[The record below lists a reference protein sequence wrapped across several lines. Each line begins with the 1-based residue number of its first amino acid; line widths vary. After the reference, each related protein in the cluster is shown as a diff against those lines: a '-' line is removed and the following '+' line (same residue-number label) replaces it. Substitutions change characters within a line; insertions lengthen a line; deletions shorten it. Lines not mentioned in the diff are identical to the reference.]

1 MTAPQEPARPTPI
14 EEIALRRAAAGP
26 LTFAEFMALALYHP
40 EHGYYTRRGATT
52 GREGDFSTSSDVSP
66 AFGRRL
72 AAQAIDVF
80 KLLGGGP
87 WRIVEL
93 GPGRGLL
100 AADLL
105 AALREFEPAAAEAL
119 EEFALVEISPAL
131 EAAQRERLAPLGG
144 ATRFRWVRAV
154 EELGEG
160 SVVGF
165 VYGNEFLDAFPA
177 HLIARR
183 GTALVERGVAAAGP
197 EADGARGAS
206 GDGAA
211 EGIVDEDARG
221 LEAAPDAPREGA
233 ERRLQFVDLPLSSPR
248 LADLA
253 ARYGLCAEDGWE
265 AEIALGVEAFAAA
278 LGRVLARG
286 AACFVDYGHPAAR
299 LADENHRE
307 GSLVGYYRHRA
318 TFDLLARPGLQDL
331 TAHVNWDFLDDAMRD
346 AGLVAAGRATQ
357 DKFLLALGAIEDL
370 AAPENPERESPERLA
385 LRLAAR
391 SLILPGAGGGKRFEA
406 ALYVKGLPTTL
417 RGLADPFAGL

>member
-1 MTAPQEPARPTPI
+1 MNAPQEPAAPTPI
-14 EEIALRRAAAGP
+14 EEIALRRAAAAP
-26 LTFAEFMALALYHP
+26 LTFADFMALALYHP
-40 EHGYYTRRGATT
+40 EHGYYTRSAATT

-72 AAQAIDVF
+72 AAQAIDVW

-100 AADLL
+100 AADLF
-105 AALREFEPAAAEAL
+105 AALREFEPAAAAAL
-119 EEFALVEISPAL
+119 EEYALVEISPSL
-131 EAAQRERLAPLGG
+131 EAAQRERLAPFAA
-144 ATRFRWVRAV
+144 ATRFRWARAV

-177 HLIARR
+177 HAIARR
-183 GTALVERGVAAAGP
+183 GAELVERGVAPAGADDGS
-197 EADGARGAS
+197 ERGAADGASEEIGNDDAGGLDAERTAPR
-206 GDGAA
+206 DGA
-211 EGIVDEDARG
+211 ES
-221 LEAAPDAPREGA
+221 
-233 ERRLQFVDLPLSSPR
+233 RLRFVDLPLSSPR
-248 LADLA
+248 LAELA

-307 GSLVGYYRHRA
+307 GSLVGYFRHRV

-346 AGLVAAGRATQ
+346 AGLVRAGRAAQ

-370 AAPENPERESPERLA
+370 AAPEEPERESPERLA

-391 SLILPGAGGGKRFEA
+391 SLILPGAGGGARFEA
-406 ALYVKGLPTTL
+406 ALYVKGIPTTL

>member
-1 MTAPQEPARPTPI
+1 MNAPQEPAAPTPV
-14 EEIALRRAAAGP
+14 EEIALRRAAAAP
-26 LTFAEFMALALYHP
+26 LTFADFMALALYHP
-40 EHGYYTRRGATT
+40 EHGYYTRSAATT

-72 AAQAIDVF
+72 AAQAIDVW

-100 AADLL
+100 AADLF
-105 AALREFEPAAAEAL
+105 AALREFEPAAAAAL
-119 EEFALVEISPAL
+119 EEYALVEISPSL
-131 EAAQRERLAPLGG
+131 EAAQRERLAPFAA
-144 ATRFRWVRAV
+144 ATRFRWARAV

-177 HLIARR
+177 HAIARR
-183 GTALVERGVAAAGP
+183 GAELVERGVAPAGADDGS
-197 EADGARGAS
+197 ERGAADGASADIGNDDAGGLDAERTAPR
-206 GDGAA
+206 DGA
-211 EGIVDEDARG
+211 ES
-221 LEAAPDAPREGA
+221 
-233 ERRLQFVDLPLSSPR
+233 RLRFVDLPLSSPR
-248 LADLA
+248 LAELA

-307 GSLVGYYRHRA
+307 GSLVGYFRHRV

-346 AGLVAAGRATQ
+346 AGLVRAGRAAQ

-370 AAPENPERESPERLA
+370 AAPEEPERESPERLA

-391 SLILPGAGGGKRFEA
+391 SLILPGAGGGARFEA
-406 ALYVKGLPTTL
+406 ALYVKGIPTTL

>member
-1 MTAPQEPARPTPI
+1 MNAPQEPAAPTPI
-14 EEIALRRAAAGP
+14 EEIALRRAAAAP
-26 LTFAEFMALALYHP
+26 LTFADFMALALYHP
-40 EHGYYTRRGATT
+40 EHGYYTRRAATT

-72 AAQAIDVF
+72 AAQAIDVW

-100 AADLL
+100 AADLF
-105 AALREFEPAAAEAL
+105 AALREFEPAAAAAL
-119 EEFALVEISPAL
+119 EEYALVEISPSL
-131 EAAQRERLAPLGG
+131 EAAQRERLAPFAA
-144 ATRFRWVRAV
+144 ATRFRWARAV

-177 HLIARR
+177 HAIARR
-183 GTALVERGVAAAGP
+183 GAELVERGVAPAGADDGS
-197 EADGARGAS
+197 ERGAADGASADIGNDDAGGLDAERTAPR
-206 GDGAA
+206 DGA
-211 EGIVDEDARG
+211 ES
-221 LEAAPDAPREGA
+221 
-233 ERRLQFVDLPLSSPR
+233 RLRFVDLPLSSPR
-248 LADLA
+248 LAELA

-307 GSLVGYYRHRA
+307 GSLVGYFRHRV

-346 AGLVAAGRATQ
+346 AGLVRAGRAAQ

-370 AAPENPERESPERLA
+370 AAPEDSQRESPERLA

-391 SLILPGAGGGKRFEA
+391 SLILPGAGGGARFEA
-406 ALYVKGLPTTL
+406 ALYVKGIPTTL

>member
-1 MTAPQEPARPTPI
+1 MNAPQEPAAPTPI
-14 EEIALRRAAAGP
+14 EEIALRRAAAAP
-26 LTFAEFMALALYHP
+26 LTFADFMALALYHP
-40 EHGYYTRRGATT
+40 EHGYYTRRAATT

-72 AAQAIDVF
+72 AAQAIDVW

-100 AADLL
+100 AADLF
-105 AALREFEPAAAEAL
+105 AALREFEPAAAAAL
-119 EEFALVEISPAL
+119 EEYALVEISPSL
-131 EAAQRERLAPLGG
+131 EAAQRERLAPFAA
-144 ATRFRWVRAV
+144 ATRFRWARAV

-177 HLIARR
+177 HAIARR
-183 GTALVERGVAAAGP
+183 GAELVERGVAPAGADDGS
-197 EADGARGAS
+197 ERGAADGASADIGNDDAGGLDAERTAPR
-206 GDGAA
+206 DGA
-211 EGIVDEDARG
+211 ES
-221 LEAAPDAPREGA
+221 
-233 ERRLQFVDLPLSSPR
+233 RLRFVDLPLSSPR
-248 LADLA
+248 LAELA

-307 GSLVGYYRHRA
+307 GSLVGYFRHRV

-346 AGLVAAGRATQ
+346 AGMVRAGRAAQ

-370 AAPENPERESPERLA
+370 AAPEEPERESPERLA

-391 SLILPGAGGGKRFEA
+391 SLILPGAGGGARFEA
-406 ALYVKGLPTTL
+406 ALYVKGIPTTL

>member
-1 MTAPQEPARPTPI
+1 MNAPQEPAAPTPI
-14 EEIALRRAAAGP
+14 EEIALRRAAAAP
-26 LTFAEFMALALYHP
+26 LTFADFMALALYHP
-40 EHGYYTRRGATT
+40 EHGYYTRRAATT

-72 AAQAIDVF
+72 AAQAIDVW

-100 AADLL
+100 AADLF
-105 AALREFEPAAAEAL
+105 AALREFEPAAAAAL
-119 EEFALVEISPAL
+119 EEYALVEISPSL
-131 EAAQRERLAPLGG
+131 EAAQRERLAPFAA
-144 ATRFRWVRAV
+144 ATRFRWARAV

-177 HLIARR
+177 HAIARR
-183 GTALVERGVAAAGP
+183 GAELVERGVAPAGADDGS
-197 EADGARGAS
+197 ERGAADGASADIGNDDAGGLDAERTAPR
-206 GDGAA
+206 DGA
-211 EGIVDEDARG
+211 ES
-221 LEAAPDAPREGA
+221 
-233 ERRLQFVDLPLSSPR
+233 RLRFVDLPLSSPR
-248 LADLA
+248 LAELA

-307 GSLVGYYRHRA
+307 GSLVGYFRHRV

-346 AGLVAAGRATQ
+346 AGLVRAGRAAQ

-370 AAPENPERESPERLA
+370 AAPEEPERESPERLA

-391 SLILPGAGGGKRFEA
+391 SLILPGAGGGARFEA
-406 ALYVKGLPTTL
+406 ALYVKGIPTTL

>member
-1 MTAPQEPARPTPI
+1 MNAPQEPAAPTPI

-26 LTFAEFMALALYHP
+26 LTFADFMALALYHP
-40 EHGYYTRRGATT
+40 EHGYYTRRAATT

-72 AAQAIDVF
+72 AAQAIDVW

-100 AADLL
+100 AADLF
-105 AALREFEPAAAEAL
+105 AALREFEPAAAAAL
-119 EEFALVEISPAL
+119 EEYALVEISPSL
-131 EAAQRERLAPLGG
+131 EAAQRERLAPFAA
-144 ATRFRWVRAV
+144 ATRFRWARAV

-177 HLIARR
+177 HAIARR
-183 GTALVERGVAAAGP
+183 GAELVERGVAPAGADDGS
-197 EADGARGAS
+197 ERGAADGASEEIGNDDAGGLDAERTAPR
-206 GDGAA
+206 DGA
-211 EGIVDEDARG
+211 ES
-221 LEAAPDAPREGA
+221 
-233 ERRLQFVDLPLSSPR
+233 RLRFVDLPLSSPR
-248 LADLA
+248 LAELA

-307 GSLVGYYRHRA
+307 GSLVGYFRHRV

-346 AGLVAAGRATQ
+346 AGLVRAGRAAQ

-370 AAPENPERESPERLA
+370 AAPEEPERESPERLA

-391 SLILPGAGGGKRFEA
+391 SLILPGAGGGARFEA
-406 ALYVKGLPTTL
+406 ALYVKGIPTTL

>member
-1 MTAPQEPARPTPI
+1 MNAPQEPAAPTPI
-14 EEIALRRAAAGP
+14 ERIALRRAAAAP
-26 LTFAEFMALALYHP
+26 LTFADFMALALYHP
-40 EHGYYTRRGATT
+40 EHGYYTRRAATT

-72 AAQAIDVF
+72 AAQAIDVW

-100 AADLL
+100 AADLF
-105 AALREFEPAAAEAL
+105 AALREFEPAAAAAL
-119 EEFALVEISPAL
+119 EEYALVEISPSL
-131 EAAQRERLAPLGG
+131 EAAQRERLAPFAA
-144 ATRFRWVRAV
+144 ATRFRWARAV

-177 HLIARR
+177 HAIARR
-183 GTALVERGVAAAGP
+183 GAELVERGVAPAGAD
-197 EADGARGAS
+197 EGSARGAADGAT
-206 GDGAA
+206 
-211 EGIVDEDARG
+211 EDVGNDDAGG
-221 LEAAPDAPREGA
+221 LEAERNAPRDGA
-233 ERRLQFVDLPLSSPR
+233 ESRLRFVDLPLSSPR
-248 LADLA
+248 LAELA

-307 GSLVGYYRHRA
+307 GSLVGYFRHRV

-346 AGLVAAGRATQ
+346 AGMVRAGRAAQ

-370 AAPENPERESPERLA
+370 AAPEEPERESPERLA

-391 SLILPGAGGGKRFEA
+391 SLILPGAGGGARFEA
-406 ALYVKGLPTTL
+406 ALYVKGIPTTL

>member
-1 MTAPQEPARPTPI
+1 MNAPQEPAAPTPI

-26 LTFAEFMALALYHP
+26 LTFADFMALALYHP
-40 EHGYYTRRGATT
+40 EHGYYTRSAATT

-72 AAQAIDVF
+72 AAQAIDVW

-100 AADLL
+100 AADLF
-105 AALREFEPAAAEAL
+105 AALREFEPAAAAAL
-119 EEFALVEISPAL
+119 EEYALVEISPSL
-131 EAAQRERLAPLGG
+131 EAAQRERLAPFAA
-144 ATRFRWVRAV
+144 ATRFRWARAV

-177 HLIARR
+177 HAIARR
-183 GTALVERGVAAAGP
+183 GAELVERGVAPAGADDGS
-197 EADGARGAS
+197 ERGAADGASEEIGNDDAGGLDAERTAPR
-206 GDGAA
+206 DGA
-211 EGIVDEDARG
+211 ES
-221 LEAAPDAPREGA
+221 
-233 ERRLQFVDLPLSSPR
+233 RLGFVDLPLSSPR
-248 LADLA
+248 LAELA

-307 GSLVGYYRHRA
+307 GSLVGYFRHRV

-346 AGLVAAGRATQ
+346 AGLVRAGRAAQ

-370 AAPENPERESPERLA
+370 AAPEEPERESPERLA

-391 SLILPGAGGGKRFEA
+391 SLILPGAGGGARFEA
-406 ALYVKGLPTTL
+406 ALYVKGIPTTL

>member
-1 MTAPQEPARPTPI
+1 MNAPQEPAAPTPI
-14 EEIALRRAAAGP
+14 EEIALRRAAAAP
-26 LTFAEFMALALYHP
+26 LTFADFMALALYHP
-40 EHGYYTRRGATT
+40 EHGYYTRSAATT

-72 AAQAIDVF
+72 AAQAIDVW

-100 AADLL
+100 AADLF
-105 AALREFEPAAAEAL
+105 AALREFEPAAAAAL
-119 EEFALVEISPAL
+119 EEYALVEISPSL
-131 EAAQRERLAPLGG
+131 EAAQRERLAPFAA
-144 ATRFRWVRAV
+144 ATRFRWARAV

-177 HLIARR
+177 HAIARR
-183 GTALVERGVAAAGP
+183 GAELVERGVAPAGADDGS
-197 EADGARGAS
+197 ERGAADGASADIGNDDAGGLDAERTAPR
-206 GDGAA
+206 DGA
-211 EGIVDEDARG
+211 ES
-221 LEAAPDAPREGA
+221 
-233 ERRLQFVDLPLSSPR
+233 RLRFVDLPLSSPR
-248 LADLA
+248 LAELA

-307 GSLVGYYRHRA
+307 GSLVGYFRHRV

-346 AGLVAAGRATQ
+346 AGLVRAGRAAQ

-370 AAPENPERESPERLA
+370 AAPEEPERESPERLA

-391 SLILPGAGGGKRFEA
+391 SLILPGAGGGARFEA
-406 ALYVKGLPTTL
+406 ALYVKGIPTTL

>member
-26 LTFAEFMALALYHP
+26 LTFADFMALALYHP
-40 EHGYYTRRGATT
+40 EHGYYTRRAATT

-72 AAQAIDVF
+72 AAQAIDVW

-100 AADLL
+100 AADLF
-105 AALREFEPAAAEAL
+105 AALREFEPAAAAAL
-119 EEFALVEISPAL
+119 EEYALVEISPSL
-131 EAAQRERLAPLGG
+131 EAAQRERLAPFAA
-144 ATRFRWVRAV
+144 ATRFRWARAV

-177 HLIARR
+177 HALARR
-183 GTALVERGVAAAGP
+183 GAELVERGVAPAGADDGS
-197 EADGARGAS
+197 ERGAADGASAEIGNDDAGGLDAERTAPR
-206 GDGAA
+206 DGA
-211 EGIVDEDARG
+211 ES
-221 LEAAPDAPREGA
+221 
-233 ERRLQFVDLPLSSPR
+233 RLRFVDLPLSSPR
-248 LADLA
+248 LAELA

-307 GSLVGYYRHRA
+307 GSLVGYFRHRV

-346 AGLVAAGRATQ
+346 AGLVRAGRAAQ

-370 AAPENPERESPERLA
+370 AAPEEPERESPERLA

-391 SLILPGAGGGKRFEA
+391 SLILPGAGGGARFEA
-406 ALYVKGLPTTL
+406 ALYVKGIPTTL

>member
-1 MTAPQEPARPTPI
+1 MNAPQEPAAPTPI
-14 EEIALRRAAAGP
+14 EEIALRRAAAAP
-26 LTFAEFMALALYHP
+26 LTFADFMALALYHP
-40 EHGYYTRRGATT
+40 EHGYYTRSAATT

-72 AAQAIDVF
+72 AAQAIDVW

-100 AADLL
+100 AADLF
-105 AALREFEPAAAEAL
+105 AALREFEPAAAAAL
-119 EEFALVEISPAL
+119 EEYALVEISPSL
-131 EAAQRERLAPLGG
+131 EAAQRERLAPFAA
-144 ATRFRWVRAV
+144 ATRFRWARAV

-177 HLIARR
+177 HAIARR
-183 GTALVERGVAAAGP
+183 GAELVERGVAPAGADDGS
-197 EADGARGAS
+197 ERGAADGASKDVGNDDAGGLDAERTAPR
-206 GDGAA
+206 DGA
-211 EGIVDEDARG
+211 ES
-221 LEAAPDAPREGA
+221 
-233 ERRLQFVDLPLSSPR
+233 RLRFVDLPLSSPR
-248 LADLA
+248 LAELA

-307 GSLVGYYRHRA
+307 GSLVGYFRHRV

-346 AGLVAAGRATQ
+346 AGMVRAGRAAQ

-370 AAPENPERESPERLA
+370 AAPEEPERESPERLA

-391 SLILPGAGGGKRFEA
+391 SLILPGAGGGARFEA
-406 ALYVKGLPTTL
+406 ALYVKGIPTTL

>member
-1 MTAPQEPARPTPI
+1 MNAPQEPAAPTPI

-26 LTFAEFMALALYHP
+26 LTFADFMALALYHP
-40 EHGYYTRRGATT
+40 EHGYYTRRAATT

-72 AAQAIDVF
+72 AAQAIDVW

-100 AADLL
+100 AADLF
-105 AALREFEPAAAEAL
+105 AALREFEPAAAAAL
-119 EEFALVEISPAL
+119 EEYALVEISPSL
-131 EAAQRERLAPLGG
+131 EAAQRERLAPFAA
-144 ATRFRWVRAV
+144 ATRFRWARAV

-177 HLIARR
+177 HAIARR
-183 GTALVERGVAAAGP
+183 GAELVERGVAPAGADDGS
-197 EADGARGAS
+197 ERGAADGASADIGNDDAGGLDAERTAPR
-206 GDGAA
+206 DGA
-211 EGIVDEDARG
+211 ES
-221 LEAAPDAPREGA
+221 
-233 ERRLQFVDLPLSSPR
+233 RLRFVDLPLSSPR
-248 LADLA
+248 LAELA

-307 GSLVGYYRHRA
+307 GSLVGYFRHRV

-346 AGLVAAGRATQ
+346 AGLVRAGRAAQ

-370 AAPENPERESPERLA
+370 AAPEEPERESPERLA

-391 SLILPGAGGGKRFEA
+391 SLILPGAGGGARFEA
-406 ALYVKGLPTTL
+406 ALYVKGIPTTL

>member
-1 MTAPQEPARPTPI
+1 MNAPQEPAAPTPI
-14 EEIALRRAAAGP
+14 EEIALRRAAAAP
-26 LTFAEFMALALYHP
+26 LTFADFMALALYHP
-40 EHGYYTRRGATT
+40 AHGYYTRSAATT

-72 AAQAIDVF
+72 AAQAIDVW

-100 AADLL
+100 AADLF
-105 AALREFEPAAAEAL
+105 AALREFEPAAAAAL
-119 EEFALVEISPAL
+119 EEYALVEISPSL
-131 EAAQRERLAPLGG
+131 EAAQRERLAPFAA
-144 ATRFRWVRAV
+144 ATRFRWARAV

-177 HLIARR
+177 HAIARR
-183 GTALVERGVAAAGP
+183 GAELVERGVAPAGADDGS
-197 EADGARGAS
+197 ERGAADGASKDVGNDDAGGLDAERTAPR
-206 GDGAA
+206 DGA
-211 EGIVDEDARG
+211 ES
-221 LEAAPDAPREGA
+221 
-233 ERRLQFVDLPLSSPR
+233 RLRFVDLPLSSPR
-248 LADLA
+248 LAELA

-307 GSLVGYYRHRA
+307 GSLVGYFRHRV

-346 AGLVAAGRATQ
+346 AGMVRAGRAAQ

-370 AAPENPERESPERLA
+370 AAPEEPERESPERLA

-391 SLILPGAGGGKRFEA
+391 SLILPGAGGGARFEA
-406 ALYVKGLPTTL
+406 ALYVKGIPTTL